1 MKTNITETSIA
12 AHNLQCAELI
22 SLRLLPKV
30 SPCLMNI
37 VWPPQQ
43 RQHQSQSPALK
54 TASAL
59 QSTSNPAFLK
69 LVYRKINYKTPWE
82 DITTSLT

>member
-12 AHNLQCAELI
+12 AHNLQCGELI
-22 SLRLLPKV
+22 SLHLLPKV
-30 SPCLMNI
+30 SPFLMNI

-43 RQHQSQSPALK
+43 RQHQSRSLALK
-54 TASAL
+54 TAPAL

-69 LVYRKINYKTPWE
+69 LVYKTPWE